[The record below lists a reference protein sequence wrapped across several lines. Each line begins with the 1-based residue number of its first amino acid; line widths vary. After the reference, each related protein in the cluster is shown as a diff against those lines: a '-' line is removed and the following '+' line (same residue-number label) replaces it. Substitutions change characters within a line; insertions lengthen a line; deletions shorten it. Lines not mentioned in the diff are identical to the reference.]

1 MYVRV
6 DGYESVPAGGALPEQ
21 PPHFYW
27 RSAVYPLY
35 NGRGWYAPPGPDSA
49 LVAGQPLATPVV
61 DSPPGPFLAINQH
74 VERQGFHEG
83 ALFFTGEL
91 LSANPAYRAVW
102 LPSGELFGAQ
112 VTSSFYS
119 ARSRLPDASADEL
132 RAAGTGYPEAIRRTY
147 LQLPDSVPRRVRALA
162 LEITAAWPTPYDQ
175 ATAIET
181 YLREN
186 YPYTLDV
193 PAPPPGEDVADVF
206 LFEWKKGFC
215 DHYATAMA
223 ILARSA
229 GIPARLV
236 TGFSSGEYNP
246 VEGRFVVRMV
256 NAHAWVEIYF
266 PGYGWVEFEPTGNMP
281 PMERRG
287 EDAGPA
293 GEAAALAPGGQFAG
307 QSGPALDFQV
317 LAALLGTLA
326 LVPLGALA
334 AWFLRLEQWRL
345 LRLPAGQSVSL
356 VYRRLYRAG
365 RRWNLGTDPART
377 PGEFAEALCARL
389 RPLAD
394 KQGMAAPLQVM
405 VDRIRLLAGLYQ
417 RNLYAAQPV
426 GETDRRRAVEM
437 WVEVRRLLRW
447 AYLRHR
453 LGK

>member
-1 MYVRV
+1 
-6 DGYESVPAGGALPEQ
+6 
-21 PPHFYW
+21 
-27 RSAVYPLY
+27 
-35 NGRGWYAPPGPDSA
+35 
-49 LVAGQPLATPVV
+49 
-61 DSPPGPFLAINQH
+61 
-74 VERQGFHEG
+74 
-83 ALFFTGEL
+83 
-91 LSANPAYRAVW
+91 
-102 LPSGELFGAQ
+102 
-112 VTSSFYS
+112 
-119 ARSRLPDASADEL
+119 
-132 RAAGTGYPEAIRRTY
+132 
-147 LQLPDSVPRRVRALA
+147 
-162 LEITAAWPTPYDQ
+162 
-175 ATAIET
+175 
-181 YLREN
+181 
-186 YPYTLDV
+186 
-193 PAPPPGEDVADVF
+193 VADVF